1 MLYKDGQRVTDA
13 LASLDVRKKTELRRH
28 EELIM
33 SALTDLSHELD
44 IERPVLVKKHLND
57 LFTYGR
63 VVFRPQD
70 FLESVD
76 FDRFIIEV
84 IADE

>member
-1 MLYKDGQRVTDA
+1 MLYKDGQRISDA
-13 LASLDVRKKTELRRH
+13 LAPIDVRKKTELRRH

-33 SALTDLSHELD
+33 GALTELSHELD

-57 LFTYGR
+57 IFTYGR

-70 FLESVD
+70 FLESVG